1 MMLMIKLLLS
11 SLVFMASAEATA
23 AYFPNTSSEQ
33 NSFSKNIKRGQYKIA
48 MKSYDQIFDDSYK
61 TSTNGY
67 ALQSLLMYK
76 SGMPLNGVRTL
87 LSLKNPNK
95 IDQELANMWAKAL
108 PVNSPIWKVVNVKV
122 TSKWSSVFPYVGNY
136 SGYLYPHYKPK
147 NIKQLKKLENQNVNS
162 VIMSDWHN
170 YQLGIWNGILDRPN
184 RGLDYLAKIPT
195 NSKTVDMNQVN
206 LARARLHYQLKNYNK
221 AIITYQKVSKKSDYW
236 AISLEEQAHTYT
248 IMGKDNLSLAKLK
261 SLFSPVLASF
271 AGPEPY
277 MLTALNQ
284 EQNCDYISS
293 FKTVGKY
300 KKNLLP
306 RAISLKAISKG
317 EQTPAIK
324 HLLAVQTNKNL
335 DWQFSSQ
342 YVNKLPTHFYNDKFL
357 VKYFDGRSNLRRER
371 ALINSLNVTES
382 VANKIVKYSDARIPY
397 LEKKITNRLAYLA
410 GRDLKNISNVTKKML
425 LIESEVIQ
433 QLHIAKDIKQ
443 ASKFKKPNSREVLV
457 FPDDGEVWMDEIDK
471 YSASIGFC
479 NKKKGK
485 SL

>member
-1 MMLMIKLLLS
+1 
-11 SLVFMASAEATA
+11 MASAEVA
-23 AYFPNTSSEQ
+23 ASYFPNTTSAQ
-33 NSFSKNIKRGQYKIA
+33 NSFSKNIKRGQYKTA
-48 MKSYDQIFDDSYK
+48 MKSFDQIFDESYK
-61 TSTNGY
+61 ASANGY
-67 ALQSLLMYK
+67 VLQSLLMYK

-95 IDQELANMWAKAL
+95 IDNELKNMWAKAL
-108 PVNSPIWKVVNVKV
+108 PVSSPVWKVVNVKV
-122 TSKWSSVFPYVGNY
+122 SSKWSSVFPYIGNY
-136 SGYLYPHYKPK
+136 TGYLYPHYKPK
-147 NIKQLKKLENQNVNS
+147 NLKQLKKLEKQNISS

-170 YQLGIWNGILDRPN
+170 YQLGLWNGILDRPN
-184 RGLDYLAKIPT
+184 RGLDYFNKIPT
-195 NSKTVDMNQVN
+195 NSKTVDMDQLN
-206 LARARLHYQLKNYNK
+206 LARGRLHYQLRNYNK
-221 AIITYQKVSKKSDYW
+221 AIIAYQKISKKSDYW

-277 MLTALNQ
+277 MLTAFNQ

-300 KKNLLP
+300 KRSLLP
-306 RAISLKAISKG
+306 RAKSLKAISKG
-317 EQTPAIK
+317 EKTAAIA
-324 HLLAVQTNKNL
+324 HLLNVQANKNL

-357 VKYFDGRSNLRRER
+357 IKYFDGRSNLRREA
-371 ALINSLNVTES
+371 ALINTLNITDK
-382 VANKIVKYSDARIPY
+382 VANKIRAYSEARIPY
-397 LEKKITNRLAYLA
+397 LESKITKRLAYLA
-410 GRDLKNISNVTKKML
+410 KRDLKNISNITKKMH
-425 LIESEVIQ
+425 LIEAEVIQ

-443 ASKFKKPNSREVLV
+443 ASRFNKPNSREVLV
-457 FPDDGEVWMDEIDK
+457 FPDDGELWMDEIDK